1 MSRIKILSDSRD
13 LSKPKHVPKS
23 HELNDTV
30 ARFRPP
36 GGKPPLPMNKSYN
49 RSGKK
54 Q

>member
-1 MSRIKILSDSRD
+1 MSRIKIMGDSSD

-23 HELNDTV
+23 QELVDTV
-30 ARFRPP
+30 PRFRPP
-36 GGKPPLPMNKSYN
+36 GGKTPLPLEKSYN